1 MATINSET
9 HAGRVALVTGA
20 SRGIGQ
26 AIATGLAERGAQVVL
41 GGHVDD
47 VGETTDERDR
57 LMGIAIDFNTH
68 GCSFAV
74 RQKGVFVSAGI
85 YA

>member
-9 HAGRVALVTGA
+9 HVGRVALVTGA

-47 VGETTDERDR
+47 VFSQSLDALRHAHR
-57 LMGIAIDFNTH
+57 
-68 GCSFAV
+68 
-74 RQKGVFVSAGI
+74 RGVL
-85 YA
+85 